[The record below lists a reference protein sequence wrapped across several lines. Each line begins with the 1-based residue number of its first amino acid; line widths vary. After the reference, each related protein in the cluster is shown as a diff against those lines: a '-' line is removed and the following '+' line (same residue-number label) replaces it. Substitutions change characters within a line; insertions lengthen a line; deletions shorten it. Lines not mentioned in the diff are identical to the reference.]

1 MDGGMAGAGDGGAS
15 AQGPSTGTTYK
26 FGVKPG
32 QGANREDLGGKKKRK
47 SLPTMPAST
56 GSTGEHITNERTRP
70 ARKRPK
76 VTGGSTF
83 PADGSR

>member
-1 MDGGMAGAGDGGAS
+1 MDGFAGAGEGGPS

-32 QGANREDLGGKKKRK
+32 QGANREDIGGRKRKGK
-47 SLPTMPAST
+47 SLPTMPQSEQSLPA
-56 GSTGEHITNERTRP
+56 NERVRP
-70 ARKRPK
+70 ARKRTK
-76 VTGGSTF
+76 VTSGTTF